1 MENPESFNFFTVNA
15 QTDQGPQQFM
25 CTPDNTELYLHS
37 EGWDE
42 VDHIFHRIDE
52 RDRRLGGFI
61 WRHATGNFDD
71 TAENM
76 VTSGNWTVTYRPVP
90 LESDMAQ
97 YAQDVVEVPDELPED
112 FS

>member
-1 MENPESFNFFTVNA
+1 METPESFNYFVINA
-15 QTDQGPQQFM
+15 ETDQGPKELQ

-37 EGWDE
+37 EDWSE

-52 RDRRLGGFI
+52 RDRRLGGFV

-71 TAENM
+71 TAQAM
-76 VTSGNWTVTYRPVP
+76 VQSGNWLVTYRPVP